1 MSNSVFKN
9 KDDKILNPKIPRY
22 ENLKNY
28 LDEEQIIGKWE
39 EETLYRKVV
48 NFDYF
53 PNNGQRIVPTNIS
66 DLKDI
71 KWYEYSWYDDS
82 DKRFFSGLRFDTN
95 TTYCKV
101 AISHT
106 GLIVEGRG
114 VDWSTR
120 TSDGK
125 CIIYYTKTTT

>member
-1 MSNSVFKN
+1 MSNSVLMD
-9 KDDKILNPKIPRY
+9 KDENILNPKIPRY

-66 DLKDI
+66 NLKDV

-82 DKRFFSGLRFDTN
+82 DKRFFSSLRFDNN

-101 AISHT
+101 STSHT
-106 GLIVEGRG
+106 DLVVEGRG
-114 VDWSTR
+114 VDWSSR
-120 TSDGK
+120 TSQGK
-125 CIIYYTKTTT
+125 CIIYYTKTTN

>member
-106 GLIVEGRG
+106 DLIVEGRG

>member
-1 MSNSVFKN
+1 MSNSVLMD
-9 KDDKILNPKIPRY
+9 KDGNILNPKIPRY

-53 PNNGQRIVPTNIS
+53 PNNSQRIVPTNIS
-66 DLKDI
+66 NLKDV

-82 DKRFFSGLRFDTN
+82 DKRFFSSLRFDNN

-101 AISHT
+101 AISYT
-106 GLIVEGRG
+106 DLIVEGRG

>member
-1 MSNSVFKN
+1 MSNSVLMD
-9 KDDKILNPKIPRY
+9 KDENILNPNIPRY

-53 PNNGQRIVPTNIS
+53 PNNGQRIVLTNIS

-106 GLIVEGRG
+106 DLIVEGRG

>member
-53 PNNGQRIVPTNIS
+53 PNNSQRIVPTNIS
-66 DLKDI
+66 NLKDV

-82 DKRFFSGLRFDTN
+82 DKRFFSSLRFDN
-95 TTYCKV
+95 STTYCKV

-106 GLIVEGRG
+106 DLVVEGRG
-114 VDWSTR
+114 VDWSSR
-120 TSDGK
+120 TSQGK
-125 CIIYYTKTTT
+125 CIIYYTKTTN

>member
-1 MSNSVFKN
+1 MSNSVL
-9 KDDKILNPKIPRY
+9 KDKDENILNPKIPRY

-53 PNNGQRIVPTNIS
+53 PNNSQRIVPTNIS
-66 DLKDI
+66 NLKDV

-82 DKRFFSGLRFDTN
+82 DKRFFSSLRFDN
-95 TTYCKV
+95 STTYCKV

-106 GLIVEGRG
+106 DLVVEGRG
-114 VDWSTR
+114 VDWSSR
-120 TSDGK
+120 TSQGK
-125 CIIYYTKTTT
+125 CIIYYTKTTN